1 MATQATAAVWEAE
14 VLGECVRCGGEMTI
28 RPVLHGIEL
37 GPGRYLCNPCYLFV
51 FDGSKARAAEALGL
65 EFEGDD
71 DGPEPDGGPAAPALA
86 PVDVAVAAARSARPF
101 THLSELSES
110 ERAEY
115 EAWAAEV
122 EASAPLPEAC
132 CRCNRPAS
140 PYVETPD
147 GPLCFR
153 CWGPGPSGPGTPDP
167 PRPDRATLADLASVW
182 LEVLTELQAARERS
196 AQVDAVLQRIR

>member
-140 PYVETPD
+140 PYMETPD

-153 CWGPGPSGPGTPDP
+153 CWDPAPSGPGTPDHFL
-167 PRPDRATLADLASVW
+167 PDRAALAGVWVDVLGELAEAKAQ
-182 LEVLTELQAARERS
+182 LARIDARLAA
-196 AQVDAVLQRIR
+196 IRAR